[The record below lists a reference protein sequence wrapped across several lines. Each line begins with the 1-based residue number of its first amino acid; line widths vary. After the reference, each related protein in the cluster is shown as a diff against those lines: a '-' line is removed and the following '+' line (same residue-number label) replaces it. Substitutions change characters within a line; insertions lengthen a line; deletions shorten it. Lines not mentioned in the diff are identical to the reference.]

1 MLNLKID
8 KMKKTTAFGI
18 NLFIGLLFTFFASY
32 TQAQETHVKIADIRS
47 GKGKII
53 LNVFKDNNSY
63 DKEQPYKKIV
73 FDKKDLVNGT
83 LNVHFGLE
91 PGVYGITLLDDENED
106 GKINKNFVGIPKE
119 GFGFSNFFMT
129 KMKKPSFDD
138 FKVDLKS
145 SDIKVEIRVKYM

>member
-1 MLNLKID
+1 
-8 KMKKTTAFGI
+8 MKKTTAFGI
-18 NLFIGLLFTFFASY
+18 TLFICLLFILFASY
-32 TQAQETHVKIADIRS
+32 TKAQETQIKVTDIRS
-47 GKGKII
+47 GKGKIV
-53 LNVFKDNNSY
+53 LNVFKDNDSY
-63 DKEQPYKKIV
+63 DKNQPYKKLT
-73 FDKKDLVNGT
+73 FDKKTLVNGT

-91 PGVYGITLLDDENED
+91 PGVYGITLVDDENED

-145 SDIKVEIRVKYM
+145 PEHQIEIKVKYM